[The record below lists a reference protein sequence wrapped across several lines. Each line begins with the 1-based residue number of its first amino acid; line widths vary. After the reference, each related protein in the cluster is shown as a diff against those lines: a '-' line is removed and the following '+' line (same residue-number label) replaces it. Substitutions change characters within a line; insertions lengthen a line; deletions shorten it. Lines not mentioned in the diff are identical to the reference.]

1 MAYNTFD
8 YYKFMGLM
16 QALDRG
22 AQEAIYNE
30 RAQEMHTAYYIGI
43 KDTVDLLLHALGKD
57 RNRRLRTSEIML
69 VLVLAQCSNET
80 MDEVVEQGYEV
91 ELADRNLLPVIESYT
106 TDRDFNWVLDMLK
119 AGGDYGGRYLSY
131 DDEVDMF
138 FTYYLP

>member
-8 YYKFMGLM
+8 YYKFTGLM
-16 QALDRG
+16 QALDGG

-30 RAQEMHTAYYIGI
+30 GAREMHVAYYIGI
-43 KDTVDLLLHALGKD
+43 KDTVDLLLRALGKD
-57 RNRRLRTSEIML
+57 RDRRLQTSEIML

-106 TDRDFNWVLDMLK
+106 ADRDFNWVLDMLK